1 MADTIESLRAELA
14 QARAERDAL
23 RAKNKEL
30 GGIAHAATDALG
42 RLSFECF
49 GLIEPCERPSVAT
62 YNSTYATLVE
72 CRKRLADA
80 AINAALDAAR
90 ALDGG
95 DHE

>member
-80 AINAALDAAR
+80 AIDAALDAAR